1 MMLKKRGYERITA
14 DGCHCHYHFAGRS
27 QNVRVETAGNF
38 RRREL
43 EIGTM
48 VGSMGRGLQLCALSL
63 NRLRASRQNCR
74 CIWWCAQAPPL
85 EYVRA
90 FVHEYQ
96 LVSVHRSISPIA
108 LPPS

>member
-1 MMLKKRGYERITA
+1 MKGSRQMVVIVIIILQEDLRVSGWKLWGIL
-14 DGCHCHYHFAGRS
+14 GRE
-27 QNVRVETAGNF
+27 NWK
-38 RRREL
+38 L
-43 EIGTM
+43 EQA

-63 NRLRASRQNCR
+63 SRLRASRQNCR